1 MTEEEL
7 DNLLNR
13 LDDLPDAELLAYVA
27 GRCDESDIVDR
38 CVDYPIEHVTDDDI
52 LDAAVDI
59 LRTCSFDDKS
69 SFIENIGHV
78 PIGEFDVIIDRVTA
92 MLPADRERLCT
103 AIMDAS
109 AHDIRLILE

>member
-13 LDDLPDAELLAYVA
+13 LDGLPDAKLLAYVA

-38 CVDYPIEHVTDDDI
+38 CVDDPIEHVTDDDI

-59 LRTCSFDDKS
+59 LRTCSLDEQS
-69 SFIENIGHV
+69 AFIEDIGHAPV
-78 PIGEFDVIIDRVTA
+78 GEFDAIIDRVTA
-92 MLPADRERLCT
+92 MLPSERERLCK

-109 AHDIRLILE
+109 ANDLRLILE